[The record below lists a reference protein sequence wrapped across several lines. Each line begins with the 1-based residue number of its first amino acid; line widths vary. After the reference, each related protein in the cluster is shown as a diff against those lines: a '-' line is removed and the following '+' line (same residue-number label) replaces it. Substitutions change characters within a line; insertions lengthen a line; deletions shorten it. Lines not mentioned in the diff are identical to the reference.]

1 MTNTRQ
7 RVGFAV
13 VAEPGEREQRHVSD
27 RVLVAGRDKCQQ
39 TPPDS
44 DKFRRPFSAQRH
56 PDCQANQPVTQCT
69 FEEEYH
75 CRCSGFSQRDGVNDA
90 GIYRQQAT
98 AAPAI
103 KHGNED
109 GTDQVTQPGLRQD
122 CPHLPVADA
131 ARFYPKGEEH
141 GVSGEQ
147 FRTGDNHQR

>member
-1 MTNTRQ
+1 MNTAPDKGNCAASQQVMTNTRQ

-13 VAEPGEREQRHVSD
+13 VAEPGEREQRHVLD

-69 FEEEYH
+69 FEEEY
-75 CRCSGFSQRDGVNDA
+75 RAGAVVLAQRDGVNDA
-90 GIYRQQAT
+90 GIYRRQAT
-98 AAPAI
+98 AAGYGR
-103 KHGNED
+103 HGSED

-122 CPHLPVADA
+122 CPF
-131 ARFYPKGEEH
+131 ARG
-141 GVSGEQ
+141 
-147 FRTGDNHQR
+147 